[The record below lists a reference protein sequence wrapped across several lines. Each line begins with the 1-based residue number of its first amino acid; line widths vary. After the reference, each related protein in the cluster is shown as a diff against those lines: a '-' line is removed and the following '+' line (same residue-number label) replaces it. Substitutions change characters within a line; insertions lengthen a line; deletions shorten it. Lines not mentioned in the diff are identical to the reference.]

1 MIQRLNEKQ
10 VAVLKALGTFKFLT
24 YSQMIRLGIDK
35 HKSNLSHAVNG
46 LVERRGQLVRKIP
59 HRPGSEAKFY
69 LSSKG
74 KQALEE
80 IWEGEES
87 QIHCPKGIITTDT
100 QDQKHRTSIV
110 SLHIELALA
119 CDSLGVDLLWC
130 DRYFD
135 KIGDNRSGKNLQ
147 AKNALLYE
155 GERKIIPDMTFM
167 LETSK
172 QHELYLLELENGK
185 DTKKAVHKCG
195 QHAKVILLGSAN
207 KKYGHKSGYR
217 TLWVFEHESTM
228 LATQERVS
236 GSPFFQ
242 HLHEYFLFLPLSSA
256 LDGSFFEGW
265 KNLSGSSRQL
275 YYI

>member
-10 VAVLKALGTFKFLT
+10 VAVLKALGTYKFLT

-80 IWEGEES
+80 IWEGEEN

-110 SLHIELALA
+110 SLHIELVLA
-119 CDSLGVDLLWC
+119 CEEIRVELLWC

-155 GERKIIPDMTFM
+155 GDRKIIPDMTFM

-172 QHELYLLELENGK
+172 QRELYLLELENGK

-195 QHAKVILLGSAN
+195 QHAKAILLGSAN
-207 KKYGHKSGYR
+207 KKYGHQSGYR

-228 LATQERVS
+228 LATQERVC

-256 LDGSFFEGW
+256 LEGSFFEGW
-265 KNLSGSSRQL
+265 KNLAGASRQI